1 MICCV
6 RVGCD
11 CDMCVLFALLLAERM
26 ASSAST
32 SSASASSASASSASA
47 SGIGK
52 RRRSEDAPS
61 DTFLGAFAALRSIA
75 DRVQAALVNLTTS
88 TEARRQQIAQQRL
101 LQHEAV
107 DGRAA
112 ALQALVRDESLVRTS
127 HLERQLCDIGKAE
140 DALRQE
146 QSVLESPSDELTQSI
161 TLLPSVAVEVDTI
174 AVQLDP
180 APVLHAI
187 SQFGVVF
194 GAQPATMLFDR
205 AFALLLGRDG
215 KKDAAAAFTTFEDAA
230 AQGNTTAMGY
240 AATLLYHGFGVKQD
254 RVRAQQ
260 MYTEAAKHG
269 DLYSRAMAIML
280 DKRVA
285 EYGDVFLFLRNAAST
300 GHVMAA
306 DDLGVCFYNG
316 LACESK
322 SDAAADY
329 FRQAADQGYAVAQ
342 LALATCYENG
352 TGVEKNLVQ
361 AAALYQLAADHGFA
375 LAQFDMGM
383 CFEIGK
389 GVDKDPMQAA
399 VWYRRAADQGNA
411 EAQCAIA
418 ACFKMGMGVDKDIV
432 QAAVWYRRAA
442 EQGDAI
448 AQNFLGVCY
457 NDGNGVGKDPIQAAM
472 WFTRAAEQGHAY
484 AQLNIGRKFYQG
496 AGVIKDFVQ
505 AVKWF
510 TLAAAQGR
518 TSAHYFMGLCYETGN
533 GVAKS
538 WGNALSSYQR
548 AADLGNDMAKQR
560 LAKFEAAF
568 SV

>member
-1 MICCV
+1 MIFCV

-11 CDMCVLFALLLAERM
+11 CDTCVLFALLLAERM
-26 ASSAST
+26 ASSAS
-32 SSASASSASASSASA
+32 ASASASA

-75 DRVQAALVNLTTS
+75 DRVQTALVNLTTS

-101 LQHEAV
+101 HQHEAV

-240 AATLLYHGFGVKQD
+240 AATLLYHGFGIKQD
-254 RVRAQQ
+254 KVRAQQ

-269 DLYSRAMAIML
+269 DLYSRAMAILL

-285 EYGDVFLFLRNAAST
+285 EYGDVFLFLRHAAST

-361 AAALYQLAADHGFA
+361 AASLYRLAADQGYA
-375 LAQFDMGM
+375 RAQFDLGM
-383 CFEIGK
+383 CFKKGR

-399 VWYRRAADQGNA
+399 VWCQRAADQGDA
-411 EAQCAIA
+411 EAQRVLA
-418 ACFKMGMGVDKDIV
+418 ACFKSGVGVNKDIV
-432 QAAVWYRRAA
+432 QAAVWFRRAA
-442 EQGDAI
+442 DQGDAI
-448 AQNFLGVCY
+448 AQNELGVCY

-472 WFTRAAEQGHAY
+472 WYCRAADQGYAN

-510 TLAAAQGR
+510 TLAAAQGNA
-518 TSAHYFMGLCYETGN
+518 SAHHKMGVCYETGN

-568 SV
+568 FV